1 MFALEFPVHSSTL
14 EFKKHHQHILLLID
28 SDFSNGKSS
37 QGPFT
42 PQASLYFSSMPSS
55 PLKPSLSPA
64 GMVSLPT
71 FVSPLFIK
79 ASPHLREAFSGGWQT
94 QQPRYSVLSCPALTS
109 TAFCSS
115 ALSHLRFLSPFLCVC
130 VCASMYVHIY
140 TYTYSFVYCFSLP
153 SDCNLHEVRVVV
165 TCQGKRV
172 PFKDPTVGGNVKI
185 ITIQ

>member
-1 MFALEFPVHSSTL
+1 
-14 EFKKHHQHILLLID
+14 
-28 SDFSNGKSS
+28 
-37 QGPFT
+37 
-42 PQASLYFSSMPSS
+42 MPSS

-115 ALSHLRFLSPFLCVC
+115 ALSHLRFLSPFLCV
-130 VCASMYVHIY
+130 YVRLCMC
-140 TYTYSFVYCFSLP
+140 TYTHTHIHLFIASL
-153 SDCNLHEVRVVV
+153 SHQIV
-165 TCQGKRV
+165 TFMRSGWLL
-172 PFKDPTVGGNVKI
+172 PVKEREFLSR
-185 ITIQ
+185 TLQ